1 MRVSSDGAA
10 VCPVKSVRADLSVIT
25 MTKSRTHA
33 LAAPVLCC
41 RQPLVRDLHD
51 FDEKRAA

>member
-10 VCPVKSVRADLSVIT
+10 VCPVKSVRADLSDIM